1 MDNVDN
7 INFELQD
14 IAQAYYNEIIEAQY
28 NDMVQAIMAGYYE
41 IMEEACEF
49 DRIVDLVNW
58 EPFST
63 IDIYRGF
70 DILHP

>member
-1 MDNVDN
+1 MDNLDN

-41 IMEEACEF
+41 AMEEACEF
-49 DRIVDLVNW
+49 DRIVDLVN
-58 EPFST
+58 
-63 IDIYRGF
+63 
-70 DILHP
+70 